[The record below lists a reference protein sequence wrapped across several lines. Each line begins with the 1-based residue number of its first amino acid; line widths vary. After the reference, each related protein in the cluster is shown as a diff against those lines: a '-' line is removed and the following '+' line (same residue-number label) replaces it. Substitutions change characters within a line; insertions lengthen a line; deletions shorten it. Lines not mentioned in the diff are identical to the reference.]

1 LAALPDRACLSA
13 SLAPSEEPRP
23 EARLARL
30 EKINRVLMDRVER
43 NMDMQDGAF
52 TLFQAAISLEGKVRQ
67 RTAALESTLLE
78 LESTNSRLQEA
89 KEAAVAASQ
98 GKSQFLA
105 NMSHEIRTPMNGVLG
120 MAELLLRSDLSPQQ
134 RKLASN
140 IQSSASSLLTVLNAI
155 LDFSKIEANRLDLE
169 AIPFDLRELVEDTL
183 DVASGG
189 AHSKNLDIVCR
200 FPRGFPARVVG
211 DPNRLRQVLT
221 NLIGNAIKFTEKGH
235 VCVRVL
241 EPVAVPAV
249 ADDARAGSAGQAA
262 ALYRIEVEDTGVGI
276 AADVLPRLFQ
286 AFTQADGSTTRRYGG
301 TGLGLAI
308 ARQLCELMDGEM
320 GVSSEPG
327 RGARFWFNV
336 RLLRDEQRSASLLPS
351 ARGRRALV
359 VSTSEVVRAALVSQ
373 LEEQG
378 WRADAA
384 PPSSLAA
391 LSADQGFDVCF
402 TDHLPFAYGGA
413 SACAV
418 GRPCVP
424 IVRLHRL
431 EELPAEARWV
441 AGELALPVRR
451 QPLVELLQR
460 LTTTRVPSAVPPA
473 VTKILHARQRPE
485 ALKLRVLIAEDNAMN
500 RELAVYMLEELGCSV
515 DVVVDGKLAVSAV
528 AADQFD
534 VVLLDCQ
541 MPEMDGYGAARAI
554 RLQELGSL
562 RHVPIVALTAN
573 ASKGDR
579 ERCLSSGMDD
589 FLSKPFTLQQ
599 LSSVLSRAMTRS
611 ESIRPRES
619 RAPSPR
625 AEVLV
630 EHVLEQLRVLDKP
643 GRPKII
649 VRLIDEFMKTVPS
662 RMTALAVA
670 SERNDVA
677 EIRRFAHSLT
687 SVAGNLGALSL
698 SQLARRLDGGVE
710 ALDARARAAAVAL
723 LRAEYDRV
731 FEALG
736 ALRRAE
742 AGEVPCPSS

>member
-1 LAALPDRACLSA
+1 LAAALPDRACLSA
-13 SLAPSEEPRP
+13 SPAASEEPRL

-169 AIPFDLRELVEDTL
+169 AIPFNLRELVEDTL

-200 FPRGFPARVVG
+200 FPKGFPARVVG

-221 NLIGNAIKFTEKGH
+221 NLIGNAVKFTEKGH
-235 VCVRVL
+235 VCVRLL

-249 ADDARAGSAGQAA
+249 ADDAGAASAGQAA

-308 ARQLCELMDGEM
+308 ARQLCELMGGEM

-327 RGARFWFNV
+327 HGASFWFTV
-336 RLLRDEQRSASLLPS
+336 RLLRDAQRTASLVPP

-359 VSTSEVVRAALVSQ
+359 VSTSEVVRGALVSQ

-402 TDHLPFAYGGA
+402 TDHLPFACGGA
-413 SACAV
+413 SASAV
-418 GRPCVP
+418 GKPCVP

-451 QPLVELLQR
+451 QPLVDLLQR
-460 LTTTRVPSAVPPA
+460 LTTTRVPSAAPS

-528 AADQFD
+528 AAYQFD

-599 LSSVLSRAMTRS
+599 LSSVLSRAVTRS

-619 RAPSPR
+619 RAPIPR

-662 RMTALAVA
+662 RMMALAAA